1 MKIILM
7 NFNLRED
14 VEESGFSGDLTAFAC
29 NAKSFGKVF
38 LFFLSFFIHSLS
50 GRTDKSTLCLFFQ
63 FLI

>member
-38 LFFLSFFIHSLS
+38 LFFYLFLFTPFREGLTKVFCAFF
-50 GRTDKSTLCLFFQ
+50 FNF
-63 FLI
+63 